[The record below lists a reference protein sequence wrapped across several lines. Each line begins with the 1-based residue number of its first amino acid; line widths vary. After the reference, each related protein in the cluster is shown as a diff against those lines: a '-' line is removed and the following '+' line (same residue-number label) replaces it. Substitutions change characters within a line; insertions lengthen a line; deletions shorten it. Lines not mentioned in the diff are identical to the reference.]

1 MGVVLELPEGG
12 MRAHTKGALEIVLA
26 ACDKFPSE
34 ALRTQCL
41 AYIDLEDKFSP
52 DDSIPVSNPREKRHQ
67 KDNHAYIASVFLVQQ
82 VILQKS
88 YCFPPPG
95 NIYETAGKHGSC
107 YYFVSLYI
115 DIYVYSSKKPNLW
128 ISTSIVNES

>member
-34 ALRTQCL
+34 ALRNQCL

-52 DDSIPVSNPREKRHQ
+52 DDSIPVSNPREHFQLWCR
-67 KDNHAYIASVFLVQQ
+67 NRI
-82 VILQKS
+82 
-88 YCFPPPG
+88 C
-95 NIYETAGKHGSC
+95 GSRQA
-107 YYFVSLYI
+107 L
-115 DIYVYSSKKPNLW
+115 
-128 ISTSIVNES
+128 